1 MVPGDCPGTRR
12 ASARHREPPEE
23 TATPMKLFEC
33 QVCGNALYFEN
44 IYCEACDAVL
54 GFVPGTETLSA
65 LAAEGDGRWHALAT
79 PGSRHRFCANAE
91 HGACNWLIPEDNEE
105 TRCSACRLN
114 RTIPDLSQPENW
126 RRWHRLELGKH
137 RLVYS
142 LIRLGL
148 PLANKADDPDA
159 GLAFD
164 FLADPGPTFREGER
178 VMTGHAQG
186 LITINLGE
194 ADDAE
199 RERHRQDMAEPYRT
213 LLGHFRHEIGHYY
226 WERLVRDGSM
236 LDPFRTLFGDERENY
251 GTALQEH
258 YAAGPPDGWAER
270 YVSAYAAAH
279 PWEDWAE
286 TFAHCLHIVDTLE
299 TAQAFGVRIEPGTAN
314 GGRDLATGIDF
325 DPYDEP
331 DFDVLVR
338 AWLPLTYAVNS
349 LNRSMGQP
357 DLYPFV
363 LPPAV
368 IEKLRFVHGALRA
381 GRNTAVGQP

>member
-1 MVPGDCPGTRR
+1 
-12 ASARHREPPEE
+12 
-23 TATPMKLFEC
+23 MKLFEC

-44 IYCEACDAVL
+44 VRCESCDAVL
-54 GFVPGTETLSA
+54 GFLPDAQTLSA
-65 LAAEGDGRWHALAT
+65 LVAEGEGRWHALAT
-79 PGSRHRFCANAE
+79 PGARYRFCANAD
-91 HGACNWLIPEDNEE
+91 HDACNWLVPEDSAE
-105 TRCSACRLN
+105 TRCAACRLN

-126 RRWHRLELGKH
+126 RHWHRLEQAKH

-148 PLANKADDPDA
+148 PLANKADDA
-159 GLAFD
+159 EGGLAFD

-186 LITINLGE
+186 LITINIGE

-213 LLGHFRHEIGHYY
+213 VLGHFRHEVGHYY
-226 WERLVRDGSM
+226 WERLVRDGPA
-236 LDPFRTLFGDERENY
+236 LDGFRALFGDERADY
-251 GTALQEH
+251 GAALETH
-258 YAAGPPDGWAER
+258 YASGPPEGWSVR
-270 YVSAYAAAH
+270 FVSAYAASH

-299 TAQAFGVRIEPGTAN
+299 TAQAFGLRIESGTPH
-314 GGRDLATGIDF
+314 GGQSLAHAAGF
-325 DPYDEP
+325 DSYTEA

-363 LPPAV
+363 LSAAV
-368 IEKLRFVHGALRA
+368 IEKLRFVHAVLRDGRILA
-381 GRNTAVGQP
+381 GVNS